1 MPVRLLLIHMLVF
14 LKFVSFAQTSGGI
27 LFRLFESDSKQTECK
42 FFFDA
47 RQSVFVSN
55 DGYKE
60 VVYKID
66 DTTRKDYSLEKI
78 FEKTGKKFTDSTD
91 AKPKYYT
98 TQVYDEGNII
108 YKNLRDSILIFREDF
123 KKSAIIVNEPKL
135 PKILWQISDEKKM
148 VYVYEC
154 QKATTFFRGRNYT
167 AWFTRKIPIANG
179 PWKLHGLPGLI
190 LEFQTDDNKYRMK
203 FVRIVTP
210 IEDVELLHK
219 PIKGDRIDFVDYDF
233 VKRKRLED
241 NMKELTD
248 RFTPFIDS
256 IKIALIK
263 TTSLSFDFKHVEF
276 QELNFRE

>member
-27 LFRLFESDSKQTECK
+27 LFRLFESSGDQRDYK

-55 DGYKE
+55 GGYRD
-60 VVYKID
+60 VVYKLD
-66 DTTRKDYSLEKI
+66 DTTGRDYSFEKI
-78 FEKTGKKFTDSTD
+78 FEKLNKKSADSTD

-98 TQVYDEGNII
+98 MQVYKEGNVI

-123 KKSAIIVNEPKL
+123 NKSAIIVNEPKL
-135 PKILWQISDEKKM
+135 PKIVWQILDDKKM
-148 VYVYEC
+148 VDVYEC

-190 LEFQTDDNKYRMK
+190 LEFQTDDNTYKMK

-219 PIKGDRIDFVDYDF
+219 PITGDRINFADYDS
-233 VKRKRLED
+233 VRRKRYED
-241 NMKELTD
+241 KMQAMFEK
-248 RFTPFIDS
+248 FKSVIDS
-256 IKIALIK
+256 NKISIIKNDLI
-263 TTSLSFDFKHVEF
+263 TIDVRHLEF
-276 QELNFRE
+276 QELNFKE